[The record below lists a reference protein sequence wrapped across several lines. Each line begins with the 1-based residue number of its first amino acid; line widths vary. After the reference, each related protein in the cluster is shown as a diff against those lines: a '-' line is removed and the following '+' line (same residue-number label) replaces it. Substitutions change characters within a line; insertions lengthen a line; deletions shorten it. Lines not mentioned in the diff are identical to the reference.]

1 MEGAMRRVVTTAAL
15 VLVVVLAAAGCWSR
29 SVDDGAPAASSG
41 GKASPTR
48 QREVAPATGLTGR
61 VVYSSVQGDL
71 WVMQAD
77 GSHRRQ
83 LTHSGAGI
91 DSSPTRSPDGKRIAF
106 RTTQGQSPPG
116 MDPSNIFIINA
127 DGSGERQ
134 LTPRRGAVAG
144 GLFPAWSPDGSWIA
158 YSNGSGINLIR
169 PDGSGRRQLGVPG
182 ECSVWSPDGSE
193 LMFCSNGVNRGEGVD
208 NWDVFVMDAD
218 GTHVRRLTRNLAQDY
233 PGAWSPDGTQ
243 LAFFSRRDG
252 DGDVY
257 VMDADGSNVRRV
269 TNQAGAQAVDAWLP
283 DGRLVIGSA
292 QEGVE
297 GPPDWFVMG
306 LDRSGRASLP
316 QLKTAMEPIAWLP

>member
-1 MEGAMRRVVTTAAL
+1 MHRVVTTAAL
-15 VLVVVLAAAGCWSR
+15 VLVVVLAAAGRWSG

-41 GKASPTR
+41 GKASPTQ

-61 VVYSSVQGDL
+61 VIYSSVAGDL
-71 WVMQAD
+71 WIMEAD
-77 GSHRRQ
+77 GSGRRW
-83 LTHSGAGI
+83 LTDSGAGV
-91 DSSPTRSPDGKRIAF
+91 DSSPSWSPDGRRVAF
-106 RTTQGQSPPG
+106 RTTRGSPSG
-116 MDPSNIFIINA
+116 RDPSNIFVINA

-134 LTPRRGAVAG
+134 LSPARGAAAG
-144 GLFPAWSPDGSWIA
+144 GLFPAWSPDGRWIA
-158 YSNGSGINLIR
+158 YSNGSGINLVR
-169 PDGSGRRQLGVPG
+169 PDGSGRRPLGVPG

-218 GTHVRRLTRNLAQDY
+218 GSHVRRLTSDVAQDY

-243 LAFFSRRDG
+243 IAFFSRRDG

-269 TNQAGAQAVDAWLP
+269 TNQPGAQAVDAWLP

-306 LDRSGRASLP
+306 LDGSGRASLP
-316 QLKTAMEPIAWLP
+316 QLKSAMEPIAWLP

>member
-1 MEGAMRRVVTTAAL
+1 VHRRVTTTA
-15 VLVVVLAAAGCWSR
+15 VLILALAASACQSH
-29 SVDDGAPAASSG
+29 SKDNGAPAASSG
-41 GKASPTR
+41 RGTSPTR
-48 QREVAPATGLTGR
+48 QREIAPATGLTGR
-61 VVYSSVQGDL
+61 IVYASVQGDL
-71 WVMQAD
+71 WVVEAD
-77 GSHRRQ
+77 GSHRRR
-83 LTHSGAGI
+83 LTDSGEGV
-91 DSSPTRSPDGKRIAF
+91 DSSPTWSPNGRRVAF
-106 RTTQGQSPPG
+106 RTSRGQSPPG
-116 MDPSNIFIINA
+116 VDPSNIFVINA

-134 LTPRRGAVAG
+134 LTPARGAAAG
-144 GLFPAWSPDGSWIA
+144 GLFPAWSPDGSRIA
-158 YSNGSGINLIR
+158 YSNGSGINLVR
-169 PDGSGRRQLGVPG
+169 PDGSGRRQLGVAG

-218 GTHVRRLTRNLAQDY
+218 GANVRRLTSNVAQDY

-243 LAFFSRRDG
+243 IVFFSRRDG

-269 TNQAGAQAVDAWLP
+269 TNEPGAQAADAWLP

-306 LDRSGRASLP
+306 PDGSGRASLP
-316 QLKTAMEPIAWLP
+316 QLKPAMEPIAWLP